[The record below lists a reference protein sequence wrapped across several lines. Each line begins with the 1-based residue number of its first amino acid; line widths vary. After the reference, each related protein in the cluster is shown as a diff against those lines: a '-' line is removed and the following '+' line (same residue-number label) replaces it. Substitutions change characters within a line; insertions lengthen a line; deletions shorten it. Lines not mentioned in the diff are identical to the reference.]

1 MTTPPVSQGRHVGY
15 FVSPRSARLRV
26 ALVLWLKDLAAA
38 IDTGLQ
44 IDVVRTTKLAG
55 ISVFDEGR
63 GGQTVVRTAHAAAGF
78 RFLTL
83 WDCHDRYPELLRQK
97 AHVNWKRAS
106 YRAESD
112 FARLQRHPA
121 GLFFSPADP
130 PYSVVSFAASA

>member
-1 MTTPPVSQGRHVGY
+1 MLDIV
-15 FVSPRSARLRV
+15 AR
-26 ALVLWLKDLAAA
+26 LKDLAAA
-38 IDTGLQ
+38 IFTRLQ
-44 IDVVRTTKLAG
+44 VDVVRAAQFAG
-55 ISVFDEGR
+55 VRVFDVGIHR
-63 GGQTVVRTAHAAAGF
+63 QAVVRTAHAAAGL

-83 WDCHDRYPELLRQK
+83 WDCHDRYPELLRQM

-112 FARLQRHPA
+112 FARLERHAA